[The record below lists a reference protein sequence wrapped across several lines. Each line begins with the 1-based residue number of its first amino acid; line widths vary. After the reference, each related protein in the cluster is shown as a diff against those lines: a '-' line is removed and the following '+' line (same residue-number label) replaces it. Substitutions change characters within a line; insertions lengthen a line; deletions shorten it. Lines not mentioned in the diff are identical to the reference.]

1 MIEMAGSGELS
12 WSLLEVSELPNQ
24 PELHGIMRFGLKKSH
39 QKPSC
44 NNTISKFSWGSM
56 HLDPKG
62 IGMLCTSSLVP
73 NLARQIFFSPSYS
86 SSYGAWVTGSRVI

>member
-1 MIEMAGSGELS
+1 MKTVNIIHECQQLELVGCFRYS
-12 WSLLEVSELPNQ
+12 IVWK
-24 PELHGIMRFGLKKSH
+24 HGK
-39 QKPSC
+39 C
-44 NNTISKFSWGSM
+44 TSM